1 LRHFSFKI
9 LLLCLLLPPLLYLGT
24 IRIVE
29 RYCHDLYTHELENY
43 YLGDTRRL
51 FDGNVRLRDAVSENI
66 HRFFKSKIL
75 TRYGLEAKVTVVT
88 HKGTLLY
95 PTVFE
100 QTDNTRIAPDPMT
113 VAAENYRLLQEEP
126 VLTLDTKFE
135 HLKLFPNLILGG
147 YVLLAALALYLHYRF
162 AVREYLL
169 EDKQKAA
176 EIRRLLDKEGIVSN
190 RLRELGVEK
199 ARLTSELSRLR
210 DTLSDEKSRASR
222 NEDEL
227 FEEIETLES
236 DLKNTLDQ
244 QVKQQDE
251 ISVLKDRIEQ
261 YERKNSKT
269 AKQPQKVVQI
279 LSKRFKTLYKKIV
292 VSDHAVEGF
301 ASLDEQIKIKAE
313 EVIHQLNENPDQVII
328 KRKVFIGK
336 RDQKSIMEVI
346 FGYKGRLYFR
356 KSQAGVIEVLA
367 IGDKNTQSRE
377 LAYLSNL

>member
-1 LRHFSFKI
+1 
-9 LLLCLLLPPLLYLGT
+9 LCLLLPPLLYLGT

-66 HRFFKSKIL
+66 HRFLKSKIL

-162 AVREYLL
+162 AVRKYLL
-169 EDKQKAA
+169 EDNQKAA

-244 QVKQQDE
+244 QAKQQDE

-292 VSDHAVEGF
+292 VSEHAVEGF

>member
-24 IRIVE
+24 IRIAE
-29 RYCHDLYTHELENY
+29 NYCHDLYTHELENL

-51 FDGNVRLRDAVSENI
+51 FDGDVRLRDAISENI
-66 HRFFKSKIL
+66 NRFLKSKIL
-75 TRYGLEAKVTVVT
+75 TRYGLDAKATVVT

-95 PTVFE
+95 PSVFE
-100 QTDNTRIAPDPMT
+100 QADDNRIAPAPMA

-135 HLKLFPNLILGG
+135 HLKLFPNLILGF
-147 YVLLAALALYLHYRF
+147 YVLLAALGLYLHYRF
-162 AVREYLL
+162 AVRKYLQ
-169 EDKQKAA
+169 EDNQKEA
-176 EIRRLLDKEGIVSN
+176 EIRRLLDKEDIVSN
-190 RLRELGVEK
+190 RLRELDVEK
-199 ARLTSELSRLR
+199 ARLTAELARLR

-244 QVKQQDE
+244 QAQQQDE
-251 ISVLKDRIEQ
+251 ISALKDRIEQ

-269 AKQPQKVVQI
+269 AKQPQKAVQV

-292 VSDHAVEGF
+292 VSEHAVEGF
-301 ASLDEQIKIKAE
+301 AALDEQIKIKAE

-356 KSQAGVIEVLA
+356 KSPAGVVEVLA

-377 LAYLSNL
+377 LTYLSSL